1 MVLSAYA
8 RGELRHDGDLAP
20 YRGRHPD
27 REDEP
32 SILLLTSRSKRGS
45 PGTVQRL
52 EHEQALAPELDP
64 AWAVRPRMAYDASLA
79 IDVGMTPGQH
89 DADISTRGALH

>member
-8 RGELRHDGDLAP
+8 REELRHDGDLAP

-52 EHEQALAPELDP
+52 EH
-64 AWAVRPRMAYDASLA
+64 
-79 IDVGMTPGQH
+79 
-89 DADISTRGALH
+89 